1 MKTLKMNQMEL
12 LNGGLCVEPV
22 GNSGNCLPCP
32 AILVVGVGN
41 MGGFGE
47 RIICIA

>member
-1 MKTLKMNQMEL
+1 MKNLNFTQMES
-12 LNGGLCVEPV
+12 LNGGLCVEPLP
-22 GNSGNCLPCP
+22 SGNCLPCP